1 MAYYMTINIEK
12 AGTPTSNGKKSKA
25 GHMWY
30 SLKDSST
37 NDEKDY
43 GFTSKDVDGDG
54 KNDVSNTDRDDYEGD
69 PAYSRTVEVTKEQ
82 YDAMKAFGDDD
93 TNPYFDYHY
102 NVMTN
107 SCVDYVYFLGE
118 ILYEYI

>member
-30 SLKDSST
+30 SLKDSSA
-37 NDEKDY
+37 NDVSDY
-43 GFTSKDVDGDG
+43 GFTNEDADGDG
-54 KNDVSNTDRDDYEGD
+54 FDDVSPTDRNDYEGD

-82 YDAMKAFGDDD
+82 YDAMKKFGDSK
-93 TNPYFDYHY
+93 TGPDYIA
-102 NVMTN
+102 
-107 SCVDYVYFLGE
+107 G
-118 ILYEYI
+118 